1 MIYNILKKSYYFIK
15 YEILRFESK
24 RYVSNKLLKQFC
36 KNITGNVLNI
46 GSGDDNDKTGD
57 YYKNYFKKS
66 KTYTTLEYEE
76 GQSDLVADIQSMPQI
91 KDMSYD
97 FIFCIWVLEHVE
109 NLDSALKEI
118 YRILSKNG
126 EFLFAVPLD
135 VPYHGY
141 PRDYWRFSGPDV
153 NEMLEKNN
161 FKIIKLEKIGKD
173 REILLDKRLNF
184 YNQRVNN
191 GPYGYVALAKK

>member
-1 MIYNILKKSYYFIK
+1 MNRK
-15 YEILRFESK
+15 
-24 RYVSNKLLKQFC
+24 VC
-36 KNITGNVLNI
+36 VAPMMG
-46 GSGDDNDKTGD
+46 
-57 YYKNYFKKS
+57 
-66 KTYTTLEYEE
+66 YTTPY
-76 GQSDLVADIQSMPQI
+76 AR
-91 KDMSYD
+91 
-97 FIFCIWVLEHVE
+97 
-109 NLDSALKEI
+109 NL